1 MDNLVSILVAFLAA
15 AAVGYIIYKVARKAG
30 SSDSTRPG
38 YTRPGK
44 PGPDTDYR

>member
-15 AAVGYIIYKVARKAG
+15 AAVGFIIYKIARKSG
-30 SSDSTRPG
+30 SSDSSKPG

-44 PGPDTDYR
+44 PNPDTDYR